1 MKHIEIVRREQRL
14 DSLFAKVRREA
25 RDPELQS
32 HWARY
37 LCILV
42 SGFLE
47 TSIRTIFARY
57 SSERTHPRVAA
68 FVTAQLGF
76 LQNPK
81 MGKILELV
89 GKFSAEWAEQLE
101 IDTQGEIKAAVNSIV
116 ANRNRIAHGEDV
128 SLGMVGLVGYYKSA
142 KKLVRLI
149 ERQCDSTVQ
158 P

>member
-1 MKHIEIVRREQRL
+1 MRNIDIVRREQRL
-14 DSLFAKVRREA
+14 DSLFAKAGRVA

-37 LCILV
+37 LCMLV

-47 TSIRTIFARY
+47 TSIRAIFARY
-57 SSERTHPRVAA
+57 ASERAHPQVAS

-89 GKFSAEWAEQLE
+89 GKFSPDWQKQLE
-101 IDTQGEIKAAVNSIV
+101 AETSGEIKAAVNSIV
-116 ANRNRIAHGEDV
+116 TNRNKIAHGEDV
-128 SLGMVGLVGYYKSA
+128 SLGLVGLQRYYKSA

-149 ERQCDSTVQ
+149 EQQCDASGI